1 MVKTYSCPRCGFQT
15 SIKTHLKRHLYR
27 KNPCIDVSGGWDMEY
42 LQDSLNYG
50 NLKMFYTQVTP
61 IDSSNESKMTPI
73 DSEMTHNESKMTPV
87 DSKMT
92 PHNNNQY
99 NCKFCGTSLCK
110 NSNLHRHMRTCK
122 SNPFNLQ
129 YNHETAICHL
139 NNMKQF
145 NTTDVVHIL
154 SKKINDLQKQL
165 DEKDELFAEQLAE
178 KAEQLAEKDKQIA
191 EKDKQINQ
199 LIPNQGSYNNNIILV
214 NFGNE
219 TFDHIDYKEIQRMIK
234 DQGVYNAFP
243 EIFEQIYFNDK
254 APQNKTMKIQ
264 NLHDTNK
271 LSVHKNGKWVTQDKK
286 LVLDKAITKTA
297 SLAQTSHLKCVE
309 NMITDYQDNIPHVVK
324 RLETD
329 SYNVIETFHRNKKNK

>member
-1 MVKTYSCPRCGFQT
+1 M
-15 SIKTHLKRHLYR
+15 
-27 KNPCIDVSGGWDMEY
+27 NP
-42 LQDSLNYG
+42 
-50 NLKMFYTQVTP
+50 
-61 IDSSNESKMTPI
+61 NESK
-73 DSEMTHNESKMTPV
+73 MTHNESKMNPNE
-87 DSKMT
+87 SKMT
-92 PHNNNQY
+92 HGKIVY
-99 NCKFCGTSLCK
+99 ECEFCFNTYST
-110 NSNLHRHMRTCK
+110 NSNMCKHMKNCK
-122 SNPFNLQ
+122 SNPLNIHSNL
-129 YNHETAICHL
+129 ETAISEL
-139 NNMKQF
+139 NNMKQL

-165 DEKDELFAEQLAE
+165 DE

-309 NMITDYQDNIPHVVK
+309 TMITDYQDNIPHVVK